1 MSIFLISIIAS
12 NARPAAAGSGSV
24 IALVSATGVI
34 FQDNPHSE
42 IARRLDLPLGTVK
55 SRIRK
60 AMIKLRTLLD
70 DEKGGEA

>member
-1 MSIFLISIIAS
+1 LAF
-12 NARPAAAGSGSV
+12 
-24 IALVSATGVI
+24 

-70 DEKGGEA
+70 DAGGEA